1 MMEEYEKSCIHK
13 TVLYDGIPELL
24 DALTAN
30 NYKLAVLSNK
40 ADSLTQKIAGQLLN
54 NWKFEIILGTNDC
67 FPRKPAPDSALFIA
81 KTMQLVPEKILYLGD
96 TNTDMQTA
104 HAAGMYPV
112 GVSWGF
118 RPRKE
123 LEDSGAG
130 FIIDYP
136 TDLLKEI

>member
-1 MMEEYEKSCIHK
+1 
-13 TVLYDGIPELL
+13 
-24 DALTAN
+24 
-30 NYKLAVLSNK
+30 
-40 ADSLTQKIAGQLLN
+40 
-54 NWKFEIILGTNDC
+54 
-67 FPRKPAPDSALFIA
+67 
-81 KTMQLVPEKILYLGD
+81 MQLVPEKILYLGD

-104 HAAGMYPV
+104 HAAGMYSV

-136 TDLLKEI
+136 TDLLKEIP